1 MCSYFYKDSQISE
14 FSYRTLQ
21 RAPESDDERYGKL
34 QDETDASEHAADNC
48 KHLNLLL
55 FRDTSMLGLQ
65 ECFSVLFQCR
75 ALRLRQCEVAE
86 TFPYII
92 DGLSGRMHH
101 IFRIETVIPQL
112 VHHDFISREIYA
124 LPRMVLHHALRRHQ
138 QGALTELVSVRPVF
152 QMTYRTH
159 SEDETLARLPPD
171 Q

>member
-1 MCSYFYKDSQISE
+1 MCTYFYKDSQISE

-65 ECFSVLFQCR
+65 ECFFVLFQCR

-86 TFPYII
+86 TFPYMI
-92 DGLSGRMHH
+92 DGLC
-101 IFRIETVIPQL
+101 
-112 VHHDFISREIYA
+112 
-124 LPRMVLHHALRRHQ
+124 
-138 QGALTELVSVRPVF
+138 
-152 QMTYRTH
+152 
-159 SEDETLARLPPD
+159 
-171 Q
+171 